1 MRKLLVL
8 SLYVAFFFLIYS
20 CCDKK
25 EIEDVKPMCCADT
38 IFVYKAGTVISLDS
52 ATFTR
57 VQVPNVFTPNGDGY
71 NEAFGMQGLGVKNP
85 IDFKISDVNGVM
97 LWQTTSIYDKWLGSK
112 DNTGPVVA
120 DDVYYYTLKFY
131 NYNGDLVE
139 HSGELCLRTMKTVE
153 SSCSNCVYGD
163 QLDALLGLTY
173 KTADPLKC
181 D

>member
-1 MRKLLVL
+1 M
-8 SLYVAFFFLIYS
+8 IYS

-25 EIEDVKPMCCADT
+25 EIDEVKAVCCADT
-38 IFVYKAGTVISLDS
+38 MFVYQVGTVISLDS

-71 NEAFGMQGLGVKNP
+71 NETFGIQGQGVGNP
-85 IDFKISDVNGVM
+85 IDFKISDVNGAL

-112 DNTGPVVA
+112 NNLGPVVA
-120 DDVYYYTLKFY
+120 DDVYYYSLKFF
-131 NYNGDLVE
+131 NYKGDLVE
-139 HSGELCLRTMKTVE
+139 HSGELCLRTLKTVE

-163 QLDALLGLTY
+163 QLDALLGLIY